1 MGLITPKKPL
11 AQVKKVNKKFLDS
24 SLADVAMKEISNT
37 DGVQLTYAQAL
48 AQRIWNIALCG
59 ENDKDSITAAKFI
72 SERINGKP
80 AVLKE
85 EEKEEIPAIVF
96 RVHAKDEEKIKE
108 LAERSDVEEEPQDR
122 LVVDIEGEEGVREY

>member
-85 EEKEEIPAIVF
+85 EEK
-96 RVHAKDEEKIKE
+96 IKE